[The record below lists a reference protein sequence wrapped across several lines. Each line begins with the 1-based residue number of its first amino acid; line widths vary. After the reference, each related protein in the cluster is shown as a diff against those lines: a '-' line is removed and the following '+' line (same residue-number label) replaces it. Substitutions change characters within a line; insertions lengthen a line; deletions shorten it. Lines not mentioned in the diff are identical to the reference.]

1 MPSVILA
8 DDEEFVRY
16 FLKQIM
22 DSLLFDVVAEV
33 ENGDELVY
41 EMRKHQPNILLLDIN
56 MPKLTGLEFL
66 KEYSSEFP
74 KTCIIILTSA
84 TSIQLMD
91 DASAKGTKSFMS
103 KGTSPEKMVTLIKEC
118 WENFKEG

>member
-33 ENGDELVY
+33 ENGDDLVY

-56 MPKLTGLEFL
+56 MPKLTGIEFL
-66 KEYSSEFP
+66 KEYSSEFT

-91 DASAKGTKSFMS
+91 DASAKGTKCFMS
-103 KGTSPEKMVTLIKEC
+103 KGTSPEKMVILIKEC